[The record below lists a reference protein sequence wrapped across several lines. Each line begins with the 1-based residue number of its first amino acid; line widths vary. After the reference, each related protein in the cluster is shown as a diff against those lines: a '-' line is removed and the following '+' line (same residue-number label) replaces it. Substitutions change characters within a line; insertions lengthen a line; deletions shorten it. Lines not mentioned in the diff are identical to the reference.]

1 MGNAGLDGLCV
12 SRDSP
17 AFIPPNTEYVTYQYN
32 SERDKEVKFWQG
44 LTGSEKYT
52 PEGFLVK
59 SQTSEKH
66 TPKVYTVKEYS
77 PNASQQR
84 VYVSGRVLV
93 QCGSKASSSASQGPI
108 CAFAVCTRGRPI
120 YQSLKL
126 RFTHTAQVRSS
137 GVVFALYLVSAPT
150 GVFLCP
156 RIMLVLENGDE
167 VLLVDDRLGPVRTP
181 QAFYTDF
188 AIVDDGGRNVQLD
201 LIFRGTGDADGKG
214 MRTLRTCLQDYTSF
228 NNQIQPANISL
239 GYSNIATYLPNSV
252 VHLQNFVVSE
262 HAFDTPV
269 PEPQPYDV
277 WKEAAHA
284 PEKESSSKIIF
295 EGEDARTAS
304 MALDVPEAPV
314 VHPQMALSVRA
325 SANSAKS
332 KADKEGGPLQRWVSR
347 GAPPGS
353 DLLAE
358 SSVDEFW
365 YHIRYDGESAAERAD
380 PAGDPY
386 LRSTHI
392 RGEFW
397 LSKQAVEKKNV
408 YFHCSSTL
416 SQALSM
422 CIAFRFSCPTDYLS
436 LIADRASKVLRHTH
450 IPTNGVV
457 MGIEQDPR
465 HDSLIRMFI
474 EHRNEILED
483 MVICECRPED
493 LARTI
498 VHQEIYDG
506 GSTIIYRLTLLHRD
520 GARQSAVL
528 QVAAEHFDDPHFLDS
543 ARSGGQ
549 YQLVEDPSPRWPISP
564 CLVRHDLSPANRI
577 FVYSNVSHDEFAPDA
592 AGGDT
597 DGEGTVGAED
607 FHSAGG
613 DLSTQGTPGPVFRSG
628 DNTSD
633 GCSAEDYQS
642 AGGGFSDAEDSNLAG
657 GLASNPA
664 SKGGRSA
671 GAERGVD
678 NEFAVE
684 AVWRRPLIES
694 AVLLSR
700 MEDSPFKCF
709 PASMP

>member
-1 MGNAGLDGLCV
+1 MGNDICT

-17 AFIPPNTEYVTYQYN
+17 AFIPPNTEDVSYRYSFEQ
-32 SERDKEVKFWQG
+32 DKEVKFWQG

-52 PEGFLVK
+52 PQGFLVK
-59 SQTSEKH
+59 SQTNEKQ

-77 PNASQQR
+77 PSASQQR
-84 VYVSGRVLV
+84 VYVSGRILV
-93 QCGSKASSSASQGPI
+93 QCNGTATSSASQRSI

-137 GVVFALYLVSAPT
+137 GVVFALYLSSTPS

-156 RIMLVLENGDE
+156 RIMLVLESGDE
-167 VLLVDDRLGPVRTP
+167 VLLVDDRLGPVPLT
-181 QAFYTDF
+181 QNFYTDF
-188 AIVDDGGRNVQLD
+188 AIADDGGRNVQMD

-214 MRTLRTCLQDYTSF
+214 MRTLRTCLQDYTAF

-239 GYSNIATYLPNSV
+239 GYSSIAAFLPNSSV
-252 VHLQNFVVSE
+252 YLQNLVVSE
-262 HAFDTPV
+262 SALDTPA
-269 PEPQPYDV
+269 PDPQPYDV
-277 WKEAAHA
+277 WKEAAHM
-284 PEKESSSKIIF
+284 PEKESGSKILF

-314 VHPQMALSVRA
+314 VHPQITPSKNAAAAAKVRA
-325 SANSAKS
+325 
-332 KADKEGGPLQRWVSR
+332 DKNGTSQGPLQRWMSR

-358 SSVDEFW
+358 SSADDFW
-365 YHIRYDGESAAERAD
+365 YHIRYDEEVGNQGESRQD
-380 PAGDPY
+380 Y
-386 LRSTHI
+386 LRSTCI

-397 LSKQAVEKKNV
+397 LSKQAVEKNNV

-436 LIADRASKVLRHTH
+436 LIADRAAKVLRHTH
-450 IPTNGVV
+450 IPTNGVIL
-457 MGIEQDPR
+457 GIEQDPR
-465 HDSLIRMFI
+465 NDSLLRMFI
-474 EHRNEILED
+474 EYRNEILED

-493 LARTI
+493 LARSI

-506 GSTIIYRLTLLHRD
+506 GSTITYRLTLLHRD

-528 QVAAEHFDDPHFLDS
+528 QVAAEQFEDPNFLDS
-543 ARSGGQ
+543 ARSGSH

-577 FVYSNVSHDEFAPDA
+577 FIYSNRAYDEIGDGTADVGDEA
-592 AGGDT
+592 NAGP
-597 DGEGTVGAED
+597 ED
-607 FHSAGG
+607 FQSAGEVSDRG
-613 DLSTQGTPGPVFRSG
+613 MASPAPVFSGG

-633 GCSAEDYQS
+633 GNSAEDYQS
-642 AGGGFSDAEDSNLAG
+642 AGGGFSDAENDSGPATATKTKKPANNPEGDELSAE
-657 GLASNPA
+657 AS
-664 SKGGRSA
+664 
-671 GAERGVD
+671 
-678 NEFAVE
+678 
-684 AVWRRPLIES
+684 WRRPLIES
-694 AVLLSR
+694 AVLLSKL
-700 MEDSPFKCF
+700 EVSPFKGL
-709 PASMP
+709 PASLK